1 MPPEAAT
8 PWYRTIRF
16 KLVAAALIVQLAML
30 ALLLAN
36 SYRLMNN
43 SFEAQTRVR
52 IEALAPLIDAALAGL
67 MFQRDHSEITSVIRK
82 LTGAE
87 LAGLRYI
94 VVFDVHGE
102 VLAST
107 GAVTPE
113 LLQNTAAVDPSIRDA
128 LADQTFDTARQI
140 SLHDNLIGSVRFG
153 LSLDDQIALRNANLQ
168 QSFAIVFIAMLLS
181 ILLLMGAG
189 FLVTRHITNLVA
201 ATRRIASADYS
212 TPIVIASQDEIGLLA
227 DNFNVMAAIVQNR
240 IEQLAESETRFRA
253 IFDAAGDAFFI
264 HDAETGRTL
273 DVNRRMCEMFGCTHA
288 AALDAS
294 LADLSANITPFTQAE
309 AAEKLRLAR
318 EQGPQTFDWLAR
330 RLDDGCEFW
339 VEVKL
344 RRARIGSAD
353 RIIAL
358 VRDIGE
364 RKRYQ
369 HELEFLAHHDP
380 LTQLP
385 NRILFADRLQLA
397 MVQTHRSQRL
407 LAIAYLDLDA
417 FKSVNDTLGHKV
429 GDRLLIMVAQR
440 LKDTLRAGDSV
451 CRLGGDEFALLLDD
465 LANIDECSQTLQRLL
480 DAIALPYRIDAQE
493 LRISG
498 SIGFTL
504 YPFDDADTDTL
515 MRHADQAM
523 YIAKQTGRNRFHM
536 FDAVLDRQT
545 EVEHSARAR
554 IEAALVQD
562 EFLLHY
568 QPKVDMSNVAVFGAE
583 ALIRWQHPQEGL
595 IPPGRFL
602 PAVEDSSFAIPLG
615 EWVIDTALTQLVAWR
630 KAGMLLTVSVN
641 ISARHLQSPNFSEQ
655 LASILARHPDVPP
668 TALELEIVESAALE
682 DMALVA
688 RVIDACHALGVRFAL
703 DDFGTGYSSL
713 SYFKRLKVD
722 VLKIDQSFVR
732 DLLTNEEDY
741 AIVSGVISLTRA
753 FRRDV
758 IAEGVETV
766 EVGAALLALGCPYA
780 QGYGIARPMPAADLP
795 GWIANWRPDP
805 RWVNAINAHPLPA
818 SPSRG
823 R

>member
-1 MPPEAAT
+1 MPPEVAT

-16 KLVAAALIVQLAML
+16 KLVAAALVVQLAML

-43 SFEAQTRVR
+43 SFETQTRVR
-52 IEALAPLIDAALAGL
+52 IEALAPLLDAALAGL
-67 MFQRDHSEITSVIRK
+67 MFQRDHSEIASVIRK
-82 LTGAE
+82 LTGSE
-87 LAGLRYI
+87 LTGLRYI
-94 VVFDVHGE
+94 VVFDARGE

-113 LLQNTAAVDPSIRDA
+113 LLQNTAAADANIGDA
-128 LADQTFDTARQI
+128 LSDRTFDTARQI
-140 SLHDNLIGSVRFG
+140 SLHDNPIGSVRFG
-153 LSLDDQIALRNANLQ
+153 LSLDDQIALRNVNLQ

-181 ILLLMGAG
+181 LLLMMGAG
-189 FLVTRHITNLVA
+189 FLLTRHVTALVA

-212 TPIVIASQDEIGLLA
+212 TPIAIASRDEIGLLA
-227 DNFNVMAAIVQNR
+227 DNFNAMAATVQNR

-273 DVNRRMCEMFGCTHA
+273 DVNRRMCEMYGCTHA
-288 AALDAS
+288 QALHRS
-294 LADLSANITPFTQAE
+294 LADISANVTPFTAVE

-318 EQGPQTFDWLAR
+318 DQGPQTFDWLAR
-330 RLDDGCEFW
+330 RHDDGREFW
-339 VEVKL
+339 VEVNL
-344 RRARIGSAD
+344 RRARIGSAN

-358 VRDIGE
+358 VRDITE

-385 NRILFADRLQLA
+385 NRILFTDRLQLA
-397 MVQTHRSQRL
+397 MLQTQRSQRL

-417 FKSVNDTLGHKV
+417 FKSVNDTLGHEV

-440 LKDTLRAGDSV
+440 LKDTLRAGDSA

-480 DAIALPYRIDAQE
+480 NAIALPYRIDAQE
-493 LRISG
+493 VQTSG
-498 SIGFTL
+498 SIGVTL

-523 YIAKQTGRNRFHM
+523 YIAKQTGRNRFHL
-536 FDAVLDRQT
+536 FDAALDRQT
-545 EVEHSARAR
+545 EAQHGARAR
-554 IEAALVQD
+554 IEAALVRD
-562 EFLLHY
+562 EFVLHY
-568 QPKVDMSNVAVFGAE
+568 QPKVDMSNGAVFGAE

-602 PAVEDSSFAIPLG
+602 PVVENSNFAIPLG
-615 EWVIDTALTQLVAWR
+615 VWVIESALTQLAAWR
-630 KAGMLLTVSVN
+630 KTGLLLTVSVN
-641 ISARHLQSPNFSEQ
+641 ISAHHLQSPTFSEQ
-655 LASILARHPDVPP
+655 LAGILARHPEVPP
-668 TALELEIVESAALE
+668 AALELEIVESVALE
-682 DMALVA
+682 DMARVA

-722 VLKIDQSFVR
+722 VRKIDQSFVR
-732 DLLTNEEDY
+732 DLLTDEEDY

-753 FRRDV
+753 FKRGV
-758 IAEGVETV
+758 IAEGVESV
-766 EVGAALLALGCPYA
+766 EVGAALLALGCPHA

-795 GWIANWRPDP
+795 GWIASWRPDP
-805 RWVNAINAHPLPA
+805 LWQ
-818 SPSRG
+818 S
-823 R
+823 

>member
-1 MPPEAAT
+1 MHPEVAT

-16 KLVAAALIVQLAML
+16 RLVVIVLLIQSVML

-43 SFEAQTRVR
+43 SFESQTRVR
-52 IEALAPLIDAALAGL
+52 IQALAPLLDAALAGL

-82 LTGAE
+82 LTGSE

-94 VVFDVHGE
+94 VVVDAHGE
-102 VLAST
+102 VLASS
-107 GAVTPE
+107 GEVTLE
-113 LLQNTAAVDPSIRDA
+113 LLQNTAPVDASISGA
-128 LADQTFDTARQI
+128 LADQTFDTSLQI
-140 SLHDNLIGSVRFG
+140 SLYDNPVGAVRFG

-168 QSFAIVFIAMLLS
+168 QSFAIVFIAILLS
-181 ILLLMGAG
+181 MLLLMGAG
-189 FLVTRHITNLVA
+189 FLVTRHITDLVA

-212 TPIVIASQDEIGLLA
+212 TPIAITSQDEVGLLA
-227 DNFNVMAAIVQNR
+227 DNFNVMAATVQNR
-240 IEQLAESETRFRA
+240 IEQLAESETRFRT
-253 IFDAAGDAFFI
+253 IFDAAGDAIFI
-264 HDAETGRTL
+264 HDPETGRTL
-273 DVNRRMCEMFGCTHA
+273 DVNLRMCEMFGCTHA
-288 AALDAS
+288 QALGVS
-294 LADLSANITPFTQAE
+294 LADLSTNVKPFTQVE
-309 AAEKLRLAR
+309 ATENLRLAR
-318 EQGPQTFDWLAR
+318 EKGPQTFDWLAR
-330 RLDDGCEFW
+330 RMDDGRQFW
-339 VEVKL
+339 VEVNL
-344 RRARIGSAD
+344 RRTSIGSTD

-358 VRDIGE
+358 VRDITE

-397 MVQTHRSQRL
+397 MVQTQRSQRL

-417 FKSVNDTLGHKV
+417 FKSVNDQHGHEI
-429 GDRLLIMVAQR
+429 GDRLLIKVAQR
-440 LKDTLRAGDSV
+440 LKDTMRAGDSV

-465 LANIDECSQTLQRLL
+465 LTSIDECTQALQRLL
-480 DAIALPYRIDAQE
+480 DAIALPYHIETQE
-493 LRISG
+493 VQISG
-498 SIGFTL
+498 SIGVTL
-504 YPFDDADTDTL
+504 YPLDDADTDTL

-523 YIAKQTGRNRFHM
+523 YVAKQTGRNRFHL
-536 FDAVLDRQT
+536 FDTALDRQT
-545 EVEHSARAR
+545 EAQHNARTR

-562 EFLLHY
+562 EFVLFY
-568 QPKVDMSNVAVFGAE
+568 QPKVNMGNGDVFGAE
-583 ALIRWQHPQEGL
+583 ALIRWQHPEEGL

-602 PAVEDSSFAIPLG
+602 PVVEDSNFAIPLG
-615 EWVIDTALTQLVAWR
+615 EWVIDTALKQLAAWR
-630 KAGMLLTVSVN
+630 KAGLLLTVSVN

-668 TALELEIVESAALE
+668 AALELEIVESVALE

-688 RVIDACHALGVRFAL
+688 RVIDACHALGVKFAL

-732 DLLTNEEDY
+732 DLLTDEEDH
-741 AIVSGVISLTRA
+741 AIVEGVISLTRA
-753 FRRDV
+753 FKREV

-766 EVGAALLALGCPYA
+766 EIGAALLALGCPLA

-795 GWIANWRPDP
+795 GWIASWRPDP
-805 RWVNAINAHPLPA
+805 RWVSALNAHPSQPPLK
-818 SPSRG
+818 G

>member
-1 MPPEAAT
+1 MHPEAST

-16 KLVAAALIVQLAML
+16 KLVAAALIVQAVML
-30 ALLLAN
+30 TLLLAN

-43 SFEAQTRVR
+43 SFESQNRVR
-52 IEALAPLIDAALAGL
+52 IEALAPLLDAALAGL

-82 LTGAE
+82 LTGSE

-94 VVFDVHGE
+94 VVFDSHGE

-113 LLQNTAAVDPSIRDA
+113 LLQNTAPVDVRITDA
-128 LADQTFDTARQI
+128 LADQTFDTSRQI
-140 SLHDNLIGSVRFG
+140 SLHDNPVGAVRFG
-153 LSLDDQIALRNANLQ
+153 LSLDDQIALRNINLQ
-168 QSFAIVFIAMLLS
+168 QSFAIVFIAILLS
-181 ILLLMGAG
+181 LLLLMGAG
-189 FLVTRHITNLVA
+189 FLVTRHITDLVA

-212 TPIVIASQDEIGLLA
+212 TPIAIGSQDEIGLLA
-227 DNFNVMAAIVQNR
+227 DNFNAMAATVQNR

-288 AALDAS
+288 EALQVS
-294 LADLSANITPFTQAE
+294 LADLSANVKPFTQEE
-309 AAEKLRLAR
+309 AAENLRLAR
-318 EQGPQTFDWLAR
+318 DQGPQTFDWLAR
-330 RLDDGCEFW
+330 RLDDGREFW
-339 VEVKL
+339 VEVNL

-358 VRDIGE
+358 VRDIAE

-385 NRILFADRLQLA
+385 NRVLFADRLQLA
-397 MVQTHRSQRL
+397 MVQTQRSERL

-417 FKSVNDTLGHKV
+417 FKSVNDQRGHEV

-465 LANIDECSQTLQRLL
+465 LANIDECFQTLQRLL
-480 DAIALPYRIDAQE
+480 DAIALPYRIDEQAVQ
-493 LRISG
+493 ISG

-515 MRHADQAM
+515 LRHADQAM
-523 YIAKQTGRNRFHM
+523 YIAKQTGRNRFHL
-536 FDAVLDRQT
+536 FDAARDRQT
-545 EVEHSARAR
+545 EVEHNVRAR
-554 IEAALVQD
+554 IEAALEQD
-562 EFLLHY
+562 EFVLHY
-568 QPKVDMSNVAVFGAE
+568 QPKVDMSNGAVFGAE
-583 ALIRWQHPQEGL
+583 ALIRWQHPQDGL
-595 IPPGRFL
+595 IPPGRFM
-602 PAVEDSSFAIPLG
+602 PVVEDSNFAIPLG
-615 EWVIDTALTQLVAWR
+615 VWVIETALTQLEAWR
-630 KAGMLLTVSVN
+630 KTGLALTVSVN
-641 ISARHLQSPNFSEQ
+641 ISARHLQSPTFSAQ
-655 LASILARHPDVPP
+655 LAGILARHPEVPP
-668 TALELEIVESAALE
+668 AALELEIVESVALE

-732 DLLTNEEDY
+732 DLLVDEEDY

-753 FRRDV
+753 FRREV

-766 EVGAALLALGCPYA
+766 EVGVALLALGCPLA

-795 GWIANWRPDP
+795 GWITTWRPDP
-805 RWVNAINAHPLPA
+805 RWVNAINTHP
-818 SPSRG
+818 S
-823 R
+823 